1 MFKNVDRILVAVHDL
16 DEAEN
21 NYRNVLGASHIE
33 DFESSYL
40 NATVRRMAV
49 GVSEV
54 ELCRP
59 NGPGPVAQRIEKQ
72 GEGLVCGGV
81 TTDDLSAF
89 ARRLDEKGIPYVNA
103 DNRIYPA
110 SEALYNL
117 PLAVS
122 ASPSKPNVRNDG
134 PVEFLYE
141 LTMVLKSKWDDVAAH
156 YADVFGLKRENEVGI
171 TFSRF
176 GYDGTLMK
184 FDPDRLDRLELSEAH
199 DSAYPMGRFTAKHG
213 DAFYM
218 CYIQTDDLADIIDRL
233 TRHDCRWTRRT
244 TTEVE
249 RDGLWI
255 HPSAINGV
263 LMGVSRTSLAWGWS
277 GKPELVQ
284 PLEETH

>member
-1 MFKNVDRILVAVHDL
+1 MFKNVDRILVAVRDL
-16 DEAEN
+16 DEAET
-21 NYRNVLGASHIE
+21 NYRNILGAIRID

-40 NATVRRMAV
+40 NAGVRRMAI

-54 ELCRP
+54 ELCCP
-59 NGPGPVAQRIEKQ
+59 HGPGPVARRLEHQ

-81 TTDDLSAF
+81 TTDNLEAF
-89 ARRLDEKGIPYVNA
+89 AEHLDENGIPFVKA
-103 DNRIYPA
+103 DNRLYPA
-110 SEALYNL
+110 SDALYNL
-117 PLAVS
+117 PLTVT
-122 ASPSKPNVRNDG
+122 ASPEIPNARRGG

-141 LTMVLKSKWDDVAAH
+141 LTMVLKTNWNDVAEH
-156 YADVFGLKRENEVGI
+156 YANSLGLKRENEVGI

-184 FDPDRLDRLELSEAH
+184 FDPDRLDRIELSEAH
-199 DSAYPMGRFTAKHG
+199 DPAYPMGRFTAKHG

-218 CYIQTDDLADIIDRL
+218 CYVQTDDLADIIERL
-233 TRHDCRWTRRT
+233 TTHGCRWTRRT

-263 LMGVSRTSLAWGWS
+263 LMGVSRTSLAWGWT
-277 GKPELVQ
+277 GKPELVE
-284 PLEETH
+284 PLADD

>member
-1 MFKNVDRILVAVHDL
+1 MFNSVDRILVAVHDL

-21 NYRNVLGASHIE
+21 NYRNILGASPIA

-40 NATVRRMAV
+40 NANVRRMAV

-54 ELCRP
+54 ELCCP
-59 NGPGPVAQRIEKQ
+59 KGPGPVARRIERH

-81 TTDDLSAF
+81 TTDDLEAF
-89 ARRLDEKGIPYVNA
+89 ARRLDEKNIPYVNA
-103 DNRIYPA
+103 DNRLYPA
-110 SEALYNL
+110 SDALYNL

-122 ASPSKPNVRNDG
+122 ASPETPKERHGG

-141 LTMVLKSKWDDVAAH
+141 LTMVLESSWNDVAER
-156 YADVFGLKRENEVGI
+156 YADCFGLKRENEVDI

-184 FDPDRLDRLELSEAH
+184 FDPDRLDRIELSEAH
-199 DSAYPMGRFTAKHG
+199 DPAYPMGRFTAKHG

-218 CYIQTDDLADIIDRL
+218 CYVQTDDLSDIIDRL
-233 TRHDCRWTRRT
+233 TKHECRWTRRT
-244 TTEVE
+244 TTDVE

-263 LMGVSRTSLAWGWS
+263 LMGVSRTTLAWGWS

-284 PLEETH
+284 PLEGN

>member
-1 MFKNVDRILVAVHDL
+1 MFKSVDRILVAVYDL

-21 NYRNVLGASHIE
+21 NYRNILGATPID
-33 DFESSYL
+33 DFESSHL
-40 NATVRRMAV
+40 NARVRRMAL
-49 GVSEV
+49 GDSEV
-54 ELCRP
+54 ELCRA

-81 TTDDLSAF
+81 TTDHLEGF
-89 ARRLDEKGIPYVNA
+89 AKRLDARNIPYVTA

-110 SEALYNL
+110 SDALYNM

-122 ASPSKPNVRNDG
+122 ASPKSSRARQGG
-134 PVEFLYE
+134 PIEFLYE
-141 LTMVLKSKWDDVAAH
+141 LTMVLKSNWNAVAEH
-156 YADVFGLKRENEVGI
+156 YADSLGLDREYEVGI

-176 GYDGTLMK
+176 GYDGALMK
-184 FDPDRLDRLELSEAH
+184 FGPDRLDRIELSEAH
-199 DSAYPMGRFTAKHG
+199 DEAYPMGRFTAKHG
-213 DAFYM
+213 DALYM
-218 CYIQTDDLADIIDRL
+218 CYVQTDDLADIIDRL

-263 LMGVSRTSLAWGWS
+263 LLGVSRTSLAWGWS
-277 GKPELVQ
+277 GKPELVEA
-284 PLEETH
+284 LD